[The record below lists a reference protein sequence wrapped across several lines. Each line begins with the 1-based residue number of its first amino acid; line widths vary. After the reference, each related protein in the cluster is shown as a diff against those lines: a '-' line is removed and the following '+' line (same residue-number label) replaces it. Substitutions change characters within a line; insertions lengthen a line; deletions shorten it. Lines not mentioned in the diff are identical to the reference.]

1 VTEADASTATS
12 EGSPQPDTAGEKA
25 EQAADNDSVKKDE
38 EVDPADE
45 IGLPPRLVQAAERD
59 MFVGSTIFALNNTA
73 SKGADKAIVN
83 WWPLLDEFA
92 KPPPSFVNPPNFDSV
107 LGHIQKEHVAVL
119 AGAECGCA
127 TVAATALRM
136 AGHKPIIELP
146 AIPTTAEL
154 LTAITQV
161 SRANPSAGI
170 VIPSLGEDAIR
181 GLGASEVRRLRG
193 SLGKAAAILTTRV
206 PSSPD
211 TSPFALPTIDAIA
224 PDPCAIIQSY
234 AADDQEVCER
244 AQHAVEVL
252 SQAGDVGP
260 GKAVALVRAARAHT
274 SASPDELAEL
284 LSGRSEAMHEWLAS
298 GPTAVHVA
306 SLAAAITL
314 EDVPIV
320 DVDAQAAR
328 LQQLLDEDRPNA
340 EAEKKRFG
348 LADRGWPAGIVE
360 TARAPVASYFGMQE
374 AEVVRL
380 CSPHRREELL
390 GYLWDRLGSDFRT
403 PFIEWLRSLGEHPSP
418 RVRSGAAVTAGVL
431 FAKEPVTAERELLRP
446 WALDGRRVLC
456 ECAGLAIGI
465 PIVLNTDPAP
475 SRALAYTWSLRR
487 SGAKRIRASIA
498 AYAGPLGSWDLGC
511 SAPAQLW
518 RIADDAAESSSGD
531 ANEGRSVIYDADSAL
546 AALVAGGK
554 HTSQIRE
561 AVIGLLSAQAES
573 PQVEDR
579 IHAFRVLPKLL
590 RRITRRDD
598 LARASLAALLAD
610 TERASFQMLT
620 SLLARSL
627 DTPAGTEYGRAAIIA
642 LLEARA
648 AGWVDLDLVSEFVRG
663 MKAGAQPGRR
673 AALGQQIERVLS
685 VERRRDSDRG
695 RAAAAVYAVFFVK

>member
-1 VTEADASTATS
+1 VTEADASPATS
-12 EGSPQPDTAGEKA
+12 ESSPRPDTDGQKDG
-25 EQAADNDSVKKDE
+25 QAADNDSAKKDE
-38 EVDPADE
+38 EIDPADE
-45 IGLPPRLVQAAERD
+45 LRLPPGLVQNAERD
-59 MFVGSTIFALNNTA
+59 LFVDCTILALNNA
-73 SKGADKAIVN
+73 SSKGADKAIVS
-83 WWPLLDEFA
+83 WWQLLNEFE
-92 KPPPSFVNPPNFDSV
+92 KPPPSFVTPPNFDSV
-107 LGHIQKEHVAVL
+107 LGHIRKEHVAVL
-119 AGAECGCA
+119 VGAECGCA

-170 VIPSLGEDAIR
+170 VIPSLAEDAIH
-181 GLGASEVRRLRG
+181 GLGASDVRRLRG

-211 TSPFALPTIDAIA
+211 VSQYALQTIDAIA
-224 PDPCAIIQSY
+224 PDPREIVQSY
-234 AADDQEVCER
+234 AADDQEICER

-252 SQAGDVGP
+252 SQDGSVGP
-260 GKAVALVRAARAHT
+260 GKAVALVRAARTHKM
-274 SASPDELAEL
+274 ASPHELAAL
-284 LSGRSEAMHEWLAS
+284 LSGRSEAMDEWLAS
-298 GPTAVHVA
+298 GPTAGHVA
-306 SLAAAITL
+306 SLTAAITL
-314 EDVPIV
+314 EDVPTV
-320 DVDAQAAR
+320 DVDAQASR
-328 LQQLLDEDRPNA
+328 LQQLLEEDANA
-340 EAEKKRFG
+340 ETETKRFG
-348 LADRGWPAGIVE
+348 LTDRGWPAGIVE

-390 GYLWDRLGSDFRT
+390 GHLWDRLGSEFRT
-403 PFIEWLRSLGEHPSP
+403 PFTQWLRSLAEHPTP

-431 FAKEPVTAERELLRP
+431 FAKEPITAERELLRP

-465 PIVLNTDPAP
+465 PIVLNVDPAP

-518 RIADDAAESSSGD
+518 RVADDAAESSSGD
-531 ANEGRSVIYDADSAL
+531 ASERHAVIRDADNAL
-546 AALVAGGK
+546 AALVGGGK
-554 HTSQIRE
+554 NTSQIRE

-573 PQVEDR
+573 QQVDDR
-579 IHAFRVLPKLL
+579 IHAFRVLPNLL
-590 RRITRRDD
+590 RRITRHDD

-620 SLLARSL
+620 RLLARAL
-627 DTPAGTEYGRAAIIA
+627 DAPAGTEHGRAAIITLLDA
-642 LLEARA
+642 LGG
-648 AGWVDLDLVSEFVRG
+648 GWVDLDLVSEFVRG
-663 MKAGAQPGRR
+663 MKTGAESGRR
-673 AALGQQIERVLS
+673 AALGQQLERVLS